1 MGELYMKFKRL
12 RFLFLLILLVLIVL
26 KIFHPPFSLIGRIF
40 GTNDIIVIDPGHG
53 GYDPGTI
60 GINNNYEKDINLDIS
75 KKLYERLK
83 SMDYKVLLTRKIDE
97 AIDNKDRAR
106 LANRKKARI
115 FISIHCNALEDNNN
129 TNGVQVLYYPNRKS
143 NVNDPDNETLAQMI
157 LEQTLVSTGTDNK
170 GIVER
175 EDLIVL
181 NQTRMPAI
189 IVECGFLS
197 NENEENLLTNDEY
210 QNKIVDGIV
219 EGLRNY
225 IK

>member
-1 MGELYMKFKRL
+1 MKFKRL

>member
-1 MGELYMKFKRL
+1 MKFKRL
-12 RFLFLLILLVLIVL
+12 RFLLLLILLVFIVL
-26 KIFHPPFSLIGRIF
+26 QIFHRSSSLIGRIF
-40 GTNDIIVIDPGHG
+40 GTSNIIVIDPGHG

-60 GINNNYEKDINLDIS
+60 GINGSYEKDINLDIS

-83 SMDYKVLLTRKIDE
+83 SMDYKVLLTRNVDE
-97 AIDNKDRAR
+97 YVDNRDRAR
-106 LANRKKARI
+106 FANRKRARV
-115 FISIHCNALEDNNN
+115 FISIHCNSIEDNSN
-129 TNGVQVLYYPNRKS
+129 TNGAQVLYFPNRES
-143 NVNDPDNETLAQMI
+143 NANETLAQMI
-157 LEQTLVSTGTDNK
+157 LDQILISTGANNK

-181 NQTRMPAI
+181 NQTKMPAI

-197 NENEENLLTNDEY
+197 NGNEANLLTEDEY

-219 EGLRNY
+219 EGLRCY

>member
-1 MGELYMKFKRL
+1 MKFKRL
-12 RFLFLLILLVLIVL
+12 RFLLLLILLVFIVL
-26 KIFHPPFSLIGRIF
+26 QIFHRSSSLIGRIF
-40 GTNDIIVIDPGHG
+40 GTSNIIVIDPGHG

-60 GINNNYEKDINLDIS
+60 GINGSYEKDINLDIS

-83 SMDYKVLLTRKIDE
+83 SMDYKVLLTRNVDE
-97 AIDNKDRAR
+97 YVDNRDRAR
-106 LANRKKARI
+106 FANKKRARLV
-115 FISIHCNALEDNNN
+115 ISIHCNSLEDNSN
-129 TNGVQVLYYPNRKS
+129 TNGAQVLYFPNRKS

-157 LEQTLVSTGTDNK
+157 LDQILISTGANNK
-170 GIVER
+170 GVVER

-181 NQTRMPAI
+181 NQTKMPAI

-197 NENEENLLTNDEY
+197 NENEANLLIEDEY

-219 EGLRNY
+219 EGLRCY

>member
-1 MGELYMKFKRL
+1 MKFKRL
-12 RFLFLLILLVLIVL
+12 KFTFLLIILVIIVL
-26 KIFHPPFSLIGRIF
+26 HIFCQPSNLMRGIF
-40 GTNDIIVIDPGHG
+40 GTSNTIVIDPGHG

-60 GINNNYEKDINLDIS
+60 GINNSYEKDINLDIS

-83 SMDYKVLLTRKIDE
+83 SMDYKVILTRKIDE
-97 AIDNKDRAR
+97 SVDNRDRAR
-106 LANRKKARI
+106 LANRKRAKI
-115 FISIHCNALEDNNN
+115 FISIHCNAIENNSN
-129 TNGVQVLYYPNRKS
+129 TNGVQVLYFPNRKS
-143 NVNDPDNETLAQMI
+143 NVSNQDNETLAQII
-157 LEQTLVSTGTDNK
+157 LEQILVSTRANSK

-175 EDLIVL
+175 ENLIVL
-181 NQTRMPAI
+181 NQTKMPAI

-197 NENEENLLTNDEY
+197 NENEANLLTDDEY

>member
-1 MGELYMKFKRL
+1 MKFKRL
-12 RFLFLLILLVLIVL
+12 RFLLLLILLVFIVL
-26 KIFHPPFSLIGRIF
+26 QIFHRSSSLIGRIF
-40 GTNDIIVIDPGHG
+40 GTSNIIVIDPGHG

-60 GINNNYEKDINLDIS
+60 GINGSYEKDINLDIS

-83 SMDYKVLLTRKIDE
+83 SMDYKVLLTRNVDE
-97 AIDNKDRAR
+97 YVDNRDRAR
-106 LANRKKARI
+106 FANRKRARV
-115 FISIHCNALEDNNN
+115 FISIHCNSIEDNSN
-129 TNGVQVLYYPNRKS
+129 TNGAQVLYFPNRES
-143 NVNDPDNETLAQMI
+143 NANETLAQMI
-157 LEQTLVSTGTDNK
+157 LDQLLISTGANNK

-181 NQTRMPAI
+181 NQTKMPAI

-197 NENEENLLTNDEY
+197 NGNEANLLTEDEY

-219 EGLRNY
+219 EGLRCY